1 MDRDVI
7 KLEQE
12 IRMLEAKIDV
22 NNKLIKEV
30 KKNDLCRK
38 LLNILAVVF
47 CLVYTYQLYGVYDN
61 IVKSFLVSLITYII
75 PKGANILFFGTKK
88 KNMDKINNYLSEN
101 SDYINRIDNNKKK
114 LYEVS
119 TKSNNYVYDS
129 FRFDKVD
136 NVSNSSIKNKHKS
149 KILKK

>member
-1 MDRDVI
+1 MDKDVI

-47 CLVYTYQLYGVYDN
+47 CLRFTYQLYGVYGN
-61 IVKSFLVSLITYII
+61 ILKAFLVSILTYAV

-136 NVSNSSIKNKHKS
+136 NVSNSKMISKHKS

>member
-1 MDRDVI
+1 MDKDVI

-136 NVSNSSIKNKHKS
+136 NVSNSKMISKHKS

>member
-1 MDRDVI
+1 MDKDVI

-47 CLVYTYQLYGVYDN
+47 CLRFTYQLYGVYDN
-61 IVKSFLVSLITYII
+61 ILKAFVVSLITYII

-136 NVSNSSIKNKHKS
+136 NVSNSKMISKHKS

>member
-1 MDRDVI
+1 MDKDVI

-88 KNMDKINNYLSEN
+88 KNMGKINNYLNEN
-101 SDYINRIDNNKKK
+101 NSYINTIDNNKRK

-119 TKSNNYVYDS
+119 TRSNNYVYDS

-136 NVSNSSIKNKHKS
+136 NVSNSKMISKHKS

>member
-1 MDRDVI
+1 MDKDVI

-47 CLVYTYQLYGVYDN
+47 CLRFTYQLYGVYGN
-61 IVKSFLVSLITYII
+61 ILKAFLVSLITYII

-136 NVSNSSIKNKHKS
+136 NVSNSKMISKHKS

>member
-119 TKSNNYVYDS
+119 TRSNNYVYDS

-136 NVSNSSIKNKHKS
+136 NYSNSKMISKHKS

>member
-1 MDRDVI
+1 MDKDVI

-47 CLVYTYQLYGVYDN
+47 CLRFTYQLYGAYGN
-61 IVKSFLVSLITYII
+61 ILKAFVVSLITYII

-101 SDYINRIDNNKKK
+101 GDYINRIDNNKKK

-129 FRFDKVD
+129 YRFDKVD
-136 NVSNSSIKNKHKS
+136 NVSNSKMISKHKS

>member
-12 IRMLEAKIDV
+12 IRMLESKISV

-30 KKNDLCRK
+30 KKNDVCRK
-38 LLNILAVVF
+38 LLNFVGIVF

-88 KNMDKINNYLSEN
+88 KNMGKINNYLNEN
-101 SDYINRIDNNKKK
+101 NSYINTIDNNKKK
-114 LYEVS
+114 LYEFS
-119 TKSNNYVYDS
+119 TRSNNYVYDS
-129 FRFDKVD
+129 YRFDKVD
-136 NVSNSSIKNKHKS
+136 NVSNSKVISKHKS

>member
-1 MDRDVI
+1 MDKDVI

-47 CLVYTYQLYGVYDN
+47 CLRFTYQLYGVYGN
-61 IVKSFLVSLITYII
+61 ILKAFLVSLITYAV

-129 FRFDKVD
+129 YRFDKVD
-136 NVSNSSIKNKHKS
+136 NVSNSKMISKHKS